1 MFQSMFKH
9 LNLVHQGQVVIVR
22 SHTLHDSM
30 FNVEQDLLFLAVVLD
45 ETVEGVRVWDPAD
58 QAGVGGQGDDGETLN
73 GQVASEGFGITD
85 QE

>member
-22 SHTLHDSM
+22 RHALHDSM

-58 QAGVGGQGDDGETLN
+58 QA
-73 GQVASEGFGITD
+73 
-85 QE
+85 